1 MEKYTRVFYFDDPL
15 YLKNSPVIVV
25 AGAILKNNEYDEIL
39 AQLKFKNIS
48 NKKIKYVD
56 IELKL
61 YDQNGESQRKVINYQ
76 YLDLNIF
83 RNEDFGSQEP
93 IILPYNNTRSF
104 EVIVKKVVYDNEEI
118 WTNNKKFC
126 KIKKQQELSSI
137 LESMEIEYFMEQ
149 YGEKSKFIPYIE
161 QDIWICSCGCINSL
175 DEKKCYDCN
184 LEKDIILNIEFD
196 ELKKEAL
203 YDISIHYLESSIV
216 SLIKEAK
223 DNFEYLGEYKTSKEK
238 VEECKEKLKKE
249 ENKNK
254 KIKKI
259 TILILTII
267 ILIKIVC
274 SIANIISNNK
284 KNQLKYEQ
292 ANNLF
297 NELKYEEAI
306 KIYEE
311 LGNYKDS
318 NEKKELLQLYSNIEK
333 FNSEDGSGD
342 FFNQNMEKFELIN
355 DNNQLKK
362 IIVNKW
368 LVSNVNSKF
377 WQIAII
383 DKDGKDY
390 DPVLKGFR
398 QYLWKVEGGYLY
410 YSDWNGIFRSV
421 YDFEVRK
428 VIDGVYLLVGFDKDD
443 KDVKKESSYIFV
455 LYDSEI
461 SKTLNLELENIPK

>member
-1 MEKYTRVFYFDDPL
+1 M
-15 YLKNSPVIVV
+15 
-25 AGAILKNNEYDEIL
+25 
-39 AQLKFKNIS
+39 
-48 NKKIKYVD
+48 
-56 IELKL
+56 
-61 YDQNGESQRKVINYQ
+61 
-76 YLDLNIF
+76 
-83 RNEDFGSQEP
+83 
-93 IILPYNNTRSF
+93 
-104 EVIVKKVVYDNEEI
+104 
-118 WTNNKKFC
+118 
-126 KIKKQQELSSI
+126 
-137 LESMEIEYFMEQ
+137 
-149 YGEKSKFIPYIE
+149 
-161 QDIWICSCGCINSL
+161 
-175 DEKKCYDCN
+175 
-184 LEKDIILNIEFD
+184 
-196 ELKKEAL
+196 
-203 YDISIHYLESSIV
+203 
-216 SLIKEAK
+216 
-223 DNFEYLGEYKTSKEK
+223 
-238 VEECKEKLKKE
+238 
-249 ENKNK
+249 
-254 KIKKI
+254 
-259 TILILTII
+259 
-267 ILIKIVC
+267 
-274 SIANIISNNK
+274 
-284 KNQLKYEQ
+284 
-292 ANNLF
+292 
-297 NELKYEEAI
+297 
-306 KIYEE
+306 
-311 LGNYKDS
+311 
-318 NEKKELLQLYSNIEK
+318 YSNIEK